1 MTPLMY
7 AALHGFETTVKYLIP
22 ASDVNA
28 ANNDG
33 LTALMIAAKAG
44 HSECVERIMRRPS
57 DGNLQD
63 KKGRTALIHAAMQG
77 HAECVD
83 WLIPRCN
90 PNFTDIAGLNAL
102 RNAIRAGHVN
112 CIDLLLPVSEAATTE
127 QQQWQ
132 LMALASMSNSA
143 ICLQRVMDI
152 NGFAFGGLNFAH
164 REHSWIFYKLEELI
178 LDAVKDGSLESIK
191 ILLPITRGH
200 AGYNNMVNTAY
211 QLLEE
216 FPYIAL
222 VDYLDSLK

>member
-1 MTPLMY
+1 
-7 AALHGFETTVKYLIP
+7 
-22 ASDVNA
+22 
-28 ANNDG
+28 
-33 LTALMIAAKAG
+33 
-44 HSECVERIMRRPS
+44 
-57 DGNLQD
+57 
-63 KKGRTALIHAAMQG
+63 
-77 HAECVD
+77 
-83 WLIPRCN
+83 
-90 PNFTDIAGLNAL
+90 
-102 RNAIRAGHVN
+102 
-112 CIDLLLPVSEAATTE
+112 
-127 QQQWQ
+127 
-132 LMALASMSNSA
+132 MALASMSNSA